1 MQIDILRK
9 QITIKLVYYGPALSG
24 KTTNLQWLHSRIR
37 PSAKGNLMSLET
49 KDDRTIFF
57 DLLPVS
63 FVSGQGVSIKIKL
76 FTVPGQVLHN
86 ATRRIVLQ
94 GVDGVGFIA
103 DSQISETEANA
114 ESFHNL
120 SENLKDNGLDLRDM
134 PLVIQFNK
142 RDLPA
147 IRSDEEID
155 RLAAVGQ
162 EPVYK
167 AIATRGDG
175 TVETF
180 HGLLKLTWNVIEK
193 RSKLS
198 ERFSI
203 NPMEIITHFENI
215 FVQEP

>member
-1 MQIDILRK
+1 VQVDILRK

-37 PSAKGNLMSLET
+37 PAARGNLMSLET

-94 GVDGVGFIA
+94 GADGIGFIA
-103 DSQISETEANA
+103 DSQISETQANA
-114 ESFHNL
+114 ESFRNL
-120 SENLKDNGLDLRDM
+120 SENLRDNGLDVRDM

-175 TVETF
+175 TIETF

-203 NPMEIITHFENI
+203 DPTEIMTHFENI
-215 FVQEP
+215 FMTEP